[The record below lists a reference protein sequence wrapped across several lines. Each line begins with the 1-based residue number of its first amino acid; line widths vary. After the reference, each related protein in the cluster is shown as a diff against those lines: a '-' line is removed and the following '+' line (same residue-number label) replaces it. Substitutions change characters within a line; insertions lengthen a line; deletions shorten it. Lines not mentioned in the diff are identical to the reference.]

1 MIFFDIDDT
10 LLDNHSA
17 EFEAAKDFHRLY
29 ENIFPVSSYEFA
41 SSWRVITE
49 KHVQRY
55 ISGELS
61 FQGQRRA
68 RLKEIFSHKCT
79 LSDEEAD
86 TIFQRYL
93 ACYENN
99 WRLFG
104 DVLSCFKHLEGQ
116 KLGIISNG
124 DSSQQR
130 QKLAR
135 TGIIDKFTVIA
146 ISGDIGVSKPDPQI
160 FIEAC
165 RMGGVEP
172 SDCWHI
178 GDNLDADLKG
188 STSAGMKGIWLN
200 RDGDNSIRAGTTIAS
215 LLDLKNSTI

>member
-10 LLDNHSA
+10 LFDNHSA
-17 EFEAAKDFHRLY
+17 EFAAAKDFHRFY
-29 ENIFPVSSYEFA
+29 SDIFPVSSNEFA
-41 SSWRVITE
+41 SNWRVITE

-61 FQGQRRA
+61 FQGQRRE
-68 RLKEIFSHKCT
+68 RLKEIFSHNCI

-86 TIFQRYL
+86 TMFQRYL
-93 ACYENN
+93 ACYEKN
-99 WRLFG
+99 WMLFS
-104 DVLSCFKHLEGQ
+104 DVLSCFEQLEGK

-135 TGIIDKFTVIA
+135 TGIIDRFTVLA
-146 ISGDIGVSKPDPQI
+146 ISGDIGVSKPDPRI

-165 RMGGVEP
+165 RMAGVDP
-172 SDCWHI
+172 SDCCHI
-178 GDNLDADLKG
+178 GDNLEADLKG
-188 STSAGMKGIWLN
+188 STSVGMKGIWLN
-200 RDGDNSIRAGTTIAS
+200 RNGNDPIQDCTTIKS
-215 LLDLKNSTI
+215 LLDLKNIIT